1 MEEGDREEP
10 LLDDWHDGIN
20 AAEEESVEVP
30 MIASRKR
37 PRAKSSSED
46 ESGGGGDGAFREDAP
61 RPKRLVRPPEKL
73 RARQEESEDEYEDE
87 LSDESAMD
95 IDEPVQQIAIM
106 AFRSLK
112 RRRLEGKDLL

>member
-46 ESGGGGDGAFREDAP
+46 ESGGGGDGAFREDAS
-61 RPKRLVRPPEKL
+61 RPKRLVRPSENL
-73 RARQEESEDEYEDE
+73 RE
-87 LSDESAMD
+87 LDSKKAKMSTKTSSATKA
-95 IDEPVQQIAIM
+95 PWTLTS
-106 AFRSLK
+106 RCSK
-112 RRRLEGKDLL
+112 